1 METTEQPAVQALPTA
16 FVRFMRDACRLP
28 LDAFHALPGA
38 SLPAV
43 ARRLLDHRRD
53 MTSTLA
59 DFHGS
64 ALRVEILNV
73 AVTEEYYLREV
84 FLRTTATD
92 RVVEYGV
99 LAVAL
104 AAFTT
109 TQRAE
114 LTAGRTPLGA
124 ILHQFAIPFVSAPL
138 GFFKVPASLL
148 PSIPPFSPAALQ
160 GCSRFN
166 CLAKPSGEPLAW
178 ILEILPPS

>member
-1 METTEQPAVQALPTA
+1 VETTEQPAVQALPTA

-114 LTAGRTPLGA
+114 LTAGRTPRRLSECRA
-124 ILHQFAIPFVSAPL
+124 APL
-138 GFFKVPASLL
+138 GRLRTAAAAPAKT
-148 PSIPPFSPAALQ
+148 PPGRPR
-160 GCSRFN
+160 SRR
-166 CLAKPSGEPLAW
+166 
-178 ILEILPPS
+178 